1 MTSLTASDPRMVGP
15 GPSSLSQ
22 ARWEL
27 ENAVHTVQDADVDA
41 VYHWN
46 PAEQREMQQARPWLQ
61 DPTYFKRWVA
71 GCERGVEDRDP
82 DLE

>member
-1 MTSLTASDPRMVGP
+1 M
-15 GPSSLSQ
+15 SQ

-27 ENAVHTVQDADVDA
+27 ENAVQTVQDSDVDA

-61 DPTYFKRWVA
+61 DPTYFKRCLA
-71 GCERGVEDRDP
+71 GRGDSGEGCRLSSMQ
-82 DLE
+82 DLT